1 MSEIAG
7 TLLALTAQR
16 VVGLMHRDFLQ
27 ASPRSRDAYVA
38 VMGRAGNDFDRQVG
52 QLFYNS
58 LLSDSDFA
66 QAFAS
71 HLPREFESLL
81 WPEIRRQLAT
91 NRECELANLGLFRS
105 DVTTETK
112 ESKLRSIEF
121 RPDPL
126 LAKVKE
132 LRLPSINDANEREV
146 VQSVHRKITQTL
158 PPLSEFVPA
167 LPRPTVLDLTERI
180 IAHTLKTVVTH
191 VNQSANLRA
200 ATKWAYL
207 LAEARAVAYV
217 AYYAYLAALA
227 TTLSH
232 QSSFIVPAF
241 GTFRRDGNTVIF
253 SPHND
258 FFDLVSA
265 NLDRSE
271 PWPVKITG

>member
-1 MSEIAG
+1 
-7 TLLALTAQR
+7 
-16 VVGLMHRDFLQ
+16 
-27 ASPRSRDAYVA
+27 
-38 VMGRAGNDFDRQVG
+38 MGRAGNDFDRQVG

-132 LRLPSINDANEREV
+132 LRLPSDLPFPAVTILHAER
-146 VQSVHRKITQTL
+146 
-158 PPLSEFVPA
+158 
-167 LPRPTVLDLTERI
+167 
-180 IAHTLKTVVTH
+180 
-191 VNQSANLRA
+191 
-200 ATKWAYL
+200 
-207 LAEARAVAYV
+207 
-217 AYYAYLAALA
+217 
-227 TTLSH
+227 
-232 QSSFIVPAF
+232 
-241 GTFRRDGNTVIF
+241 
-253 SPHND
+253 
-258 FFDLVSA
+258 
-265 NLDRSE
+265 
-271 PWPVKITG
+271 